1 MGTYKFNVFT
11 GKLDISG
18 GAATVTAESILDL
31 GVVFRQGNFPIGDYG
46 NLDAAIDAF
55 GIQTDSAY
63 DCMSPT
69 GQSITVDHGSVA

>member
-18 GAATVTAESILDL
+18 GGAEVTAQTILDL
-31 GVVFRQGNFPIGDYG
+31 GVVERQGNYPIGDYG
-46 NLDAAIDAF
+46 NLTSAIDAF
-55 GIQTDSAY
+55 GIATDSAY

>member
-31 GVVFRQGNFPIGDYG
+31 GVVFRQGNYPIGDYG
-46 NLDAAIDAF
+46 NLDAAVDAF
-55 GIQTDSAY
+55 GIATDSAY
-63 DCMSPT
+63 DCMSPA
-69 GQSITVDHGSVA
+69 GHSVTVDHGSVA

>member
-18 GAATVTAESILDL
+18 GSTVTAQTILDL
-31 GVVFRQGNFPIGDYG
+31 GVVERQGNYPRGDYG
-46 NLDAAIDAF
+46 NLNSAIDAF
-55 GIQTDSAY
+55 GIATDSAY

>member
-18 GAATVTAESILDL
+18 GTTVTAESILDL
-31 GVVFRQGNFPIGDYG
+31 GVVFRQGNYPIGDYG
-46 NLDAAIDAF
+46 NLDAAVDAF
-55 GIQTDSAY
+55 GIATDSAY

>member
-11 GKLDISG
+11 GKLDIS
-18 GAATVTAESILDL
+18 ADPVTAQTILDL
-31 GVVFRQGNFPIGDYG
+31 GVVERQGNYPTGDYG
-46 NLDAAIDAF
+46 DLTSAIDAF
-55 GIQTDSAY
+55 GIATDSAY

>member
-18 GAATVTAESILDL
+18 GSTVTAQTILDL
-31 GVVFRQGNFPIGDYG
+31 GVVERQGNYPTGDYG
-46 NLDAAIDAF
+46 NLNSAIDAV
-55 GIQTDSAY
+55 GIATDSAY

>member
-18 GAATVTAESILDL
+18 GPAVTADLIRDL
-31 GVVFRQGNFPIGDYG
+31 GGTIANMGNFPIGDYG
-46 NLDAAIDAF
+46 GLGSNLDAF

-63 DCMSPT
+63 DCMSPA

>member
-18 GAATVTAESILDL
+18 GSTVKAQTIRDL
-31 GVVFRQGNFPIGDYG
+31 GFVERQGNYPTGDYG
-46 NLDAAIDAF
+46 NLNSAIDAF
-55 GIQTDSAY
+55 GIATDSAY

>member
-18 GAATVTAESILDL
+18 GTAVTAESILDL
-31 GVVFRQGNFPIGDYG
+31 GVVFRQGNYPIGDYG

-55 GIQTDSAY
+55 GIATDSAY
-63 DCMSPT
+63 DCMSPA
-69 GQSITVDHGSVA
+69 GHSVTVDHGSVA

>member
-1 MGTYKFNVFT
+1 MGSYKFNVFT

-18 GAATVTAESILDL
+18 NVVTADLIRDL
-31 GVVFRQGNFPIGDYG
+31 GGTIANMGNFPIGDYG
-46 NLDAAIDAF
+46 GLGSNLDAF

-63 DCMSPT
+63 DCMSPA

>member
-18 GAATVTAESILDL
+18 GTTVTAQTILDL
-31 GVVFRQGNFPIGDYG
+31 GVVFRQGNFPTGDYG
-46 NLDAAIDAF
+46 NLTSAIDAF
-55 GIQTDSAY
+55 GIATDSAY

>member
-1 MGTYKFNVFT
+1 MGTYKYNVFT

-18 GAATVTAESILDL
+18 GSTVTAQTILDL
-31 GVVFRQGNFPIGDYG
+31 GVVERQGNYPSGDYG
-46 NLDAAIDAF
+46 NLNSAIDAF
-55 GIQTDSAY
+55 GIATDSAY